1 MTMLNTIQKTDAQ
14 LKADVLSELE
24 YEPSV
29 KVTDIGV
36 LVRDGTVALNG
47 YATSYGEKIA
57 AVRAVKR
64 IAGVKGI
71 ADDIEVQLMGFD
83 HHTDEDIAA
92 AAVRHIEWNKL
103 LPQDR
108 IVVTVSQGW
117 ITLTGDLEWQYQ
129 KNAVA
134 NIVEHL
140 SGVKG
145 VFNLIEIESKLTPT
159 EIETAITA
167 AFERNALLAVRKI
180 QVETIDHKVKLRGNV
195 KNLTEREEAERV
207 AWAAPGV
214 SEVDNQLTTKWDF
227 EESDAQRIRADDA
240 RSKLNQLSG

>member
-36 LVRDGTVALNG
+36 LVKDGTVALNG

-57 AVRAVKR
+57 AVRAVRR

-71 ADDIEVQLMGFD
+71 ADDIQVQLMGFE

-92 AAVRHIEWNKL
+92 AAAQHIEWNKI
-103 LPQDR
+103 LPKDR

-117 ITLTGDLEWQYQ
+117 ITLTGAVEWQYQ
-129 KNAVA
+129 RDVAA
-134 NIVEHL
+134 NIVAYL

-145 VFNLIEIESKLTPT
+145 VFNLIEIESQLTPM

-167 AFERNALLAVRKI
+167 AFARNALLAVRKI

-195 KNLTEREEAERV
+195 KNFTEIEEAERV

-214 SEVDNQLTTKWDF
+214 AEVDNQLTTKWDF
-227 EESDAQRIRADDA
+227 EESDTQRIRAEDA
-240 RSKLNQLSG
+240 RSKLNQESG

>member
-145 VFNLIEIESKLTPT
+145 VFNLIEIESKLTPM

-167 AFERNALLAVRKI
+167 AFARNALLAVRKI

-195 KNLTEREEAERV
+195 KNFTEREEAERV

-240 RSKLNQLSG
+240 RAKLNQASG